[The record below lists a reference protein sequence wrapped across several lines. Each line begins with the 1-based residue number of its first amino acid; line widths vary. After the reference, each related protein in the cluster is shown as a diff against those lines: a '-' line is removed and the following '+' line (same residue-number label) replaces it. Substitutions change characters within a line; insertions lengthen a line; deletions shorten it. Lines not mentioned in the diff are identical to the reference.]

1 MKRGFTLIELL
12 VVIAIIGIL
21 SGIAVFSLNQARVK
35 ANDAKRK
42 AEISQ
47 VGRLL
52 TSACPIPSTGAGDY
66 DLKDVATTLA
76 AQYPQYAEWVAR
88 IPVDTHAPSGK
99 SGYRYIVTAY
109 GKCAVYGNLSSS
121 EEPATLTTTQA
132 TAGGG
137 TGIFASTTA
146 GYAGSNKYLQVS
158 N

>member
-21 SGIAVFSLNQARVK
+21 SAIAVFSLNQARGK
-35 ANDAKRK
+35 AEDAKRK
-42 AEISQ
+42 AEITQ

-52 TSACPIPSTGAGDY
+52 TSACPLPSTGAGDY
-66 DLKDVATTLA
+66 DLKDVAANLA

-88 IPVDTHAPSGK
+88 IPVDSHAPSGK
-99 SGYRYIVTAY
+99 SGYRYLVTGY
-109 GKCAVYGNLSSS
+109 GKCAVYGNLSR
-121 EEPATLTTTQA
+121 EDEPATLTATSP

-137 TGIFASTTA
+137 TGIFASSTP
-146 GYAGSNKYLQVS
+146 GYAGSTKYLQVS